1 MIDPIVEI
9 KQLSY
14 RYRRQKVPA
23 LNNISL
29 EIQRGECLV
38 IMGSSGAGKS
48 TLAAC
53 LNGLIPHFHKGKF
66 GGSVVVNGRN
76 TRDHA
81 VAQLAEDVGM
91 VFQDFE
97 VQLFST
103 NTVLEVAFGPENF
116 ALPRDVIAERVEESL
131 GYVGLEAL
139 KDRSPTT
146 LSGGQKQ
153 KLTIASVLATKP
165 DVLVMDEPT
174 SDLDPISSMA
184 IFEITNQLRQQD
196 GMTLVIVEHDT
207 EEVLHVD
214 RIALL
219 KDGAIIRCGPA
230 HEILREVDLLEA
242 LGIMPL
248 GIPAY
253 FKKMGVE
260 DLPLTVDEAVRQFQ
274 AYGWRI
280 NARRYQALLQRD
292 RARQAEYGS
301 VIIRCAGLEHQY
313 DNGFPAL
320 QGIDLEIRQG
330 EMVAIVGQ
338 NGSGKTTLAKHFNG
352 LLLPSVGVVEVGG
365 QPTTTQSVFKL
376 GQRVGYVFQNPDHQ
390 IFADTVFNEVAFA
403 LRLRGMSD
411 AEIKRQVAESLSVVG
426 LDGFQEADPA
436 GLTKGDR
443 QRVAVASV
451 LAMQPEILILDEPT
465 TGLDY
470 TEQRSMMQL
479 IRRIN
484 QGGSTV
490 IFVTH
495 HMAIVAEYAH
505 RVIVMK
511 DGQILLQ
518 GSTRQV
524 MSQEAELRSAS
535 LRPPHPVSLS
545 NRLGRTMLSVGE
557 MLECTDAGNRYAI
570 QHDNL
575 FKRSSERS
583 FS

>member
-1 MIDPIVEI
+1 VT
-9 KQLSY
+9 
-14 RYRRQKVPA
+14 V
-23 LNNISL
+23 
-29 EIQRGECLV
+29 
-38 IMGSSGAGKS
+38 
-48 TLAAC
+48 
-53 LNGLIPHFHKGKF
+53 KGQ
-66 GGSVVVNGRN
+66 N

-116 ALPRDVIAERVEESL
+116 ALPRDQIVERVAESL
-131 GYVGLEAL
+131 RYVGLEAL
-139 KDRSPTT
+139 KDRSPST

-153 KLTIASVLATKP
+153 KLTIASVLAIKP

-174 SDLDPISSMA
+174 SDLDPISTMGIFA
-184 IFEITNQLRQQD
+184 ITDQLRRHD
-196 GMTLVIVEHDT
+196 GLTLVIIEHDT
-207 EEVLHVD
+207 EEVLHAD

-219 KDGAIIRCGPA
+219 KDGAIVRCGPA
-230 HEILREVDLLEA
+230 HEILREVDLLEE

-248 GIPAY
+248 GIPLY
-253 FKKMGVE
+253 FKKMGV
-260 DLPLTVDEAVRQFQ
+260 DKLPLTVDEAVQQFH
-274 AYGWRI
+274 AYNWRI
-280 NARRYQALLQRD
+280 DKRRYQALLQRD
-292 RARQAEYGS
+292 AAQQAAYGD
-301 VIIRCAGLEHQY
+301 VIIRCTGLEHRY
-313 DNGFPAL
+313 ANGFQAL

-330 EMVAIVGQ
+330 EMIAIVGQ

-352 LLLPSVGVVEVGG
+352 LLMPSAGVVEVGG
-365 QPTTTQSVFKL
+365 QLTATQSVFTL

-403 LRLRGMSD
+403 LRLRGLSD
-411 AEIKRQVAESLSVVG
+411 AEIKQQVAESLSVVG
-426 LDGFQEADPA
+426 LQGFEQADPA

-470 TEQRSMMQL
+470 REQRSMMDL
-479 IRRIN
+479 IRQIN
-484 QGGSTV
+484 QRGSTV

-495 HMAIVAEYAH
+495 HMAVVAEYAH

-511 DGQILLQ
+511 DGQVLLE

-524 MSQEAELRSAS
+524 LHQEADLRSAS
-535 LRPPHPVSLS
+535 LRPPHLVSVA
-545 NRLGRTMLSVGE
+545 NRLGQTMLSVDE
-557 MLECTDAGNRYAI
+557 MLACTSSAERTMM
-570 QHDNL
+570 QHDNSL
-575 FKRSSERS
+575 ELSLD
-583 FS
+583 